1 MDNNICEFCNSS
13 FKNSYTLKTHING
26 SKKCLKNRGLKL
38 DTSNICKGCNGT
50 FLSKYNLTVHYETCK
65 KFLEMSLGEKYKK
78 ELEEKDSIV
87 CLLKKEN
94 DKLVNDHIL
103 EKQLIMTKNTKELK
117 DVSDKYIEKIEL
129 LKKELHES
137 KLEYK
142 KQIDKLQD
150 TIESIAKEAI
160 NRPVTTTTNNT
171 INHIRNNLSS
181 KYTLEDIKDEELLNI
196 FQENLTQQIFM
207 SGQKG
212 IAKMCTDKIINTVDD
227 KKLICCTDA
236 TRKKFKYMDKNGNI
250 KEDIEARSF
259 VGRVSKPIKD
269 VGKQIYENMMENL
282 TEEREHVKP
291 DDYGKKDRLV
301 MESFHIMDRYKDI
314 FNIDDPKYNND
325 FTNELAILNKQ
336 D

>member
-65 KFLEMSLGEKYKK
+65 KFLEMSLDEKYKK

-160 NRPVTTTTNNT
+160 NR
-171 INHIRNNLSS
+171 S
-181 KYTLEDIKDEELLNI
+181 
-196 FQENLTQQIFM
+196 
-207 SGQKG
+207 
-212 IAKMCTDKIINTVDD
+212 
-227 KKLICCTDA
+227 
-236 TRKKFKYMDKNGNI
+236 
-250 KEDIEARSF
+250 
-259 VGRVSKPIKD
+259 
-269 VGKQIYENMMENL
+269 
-282 TEEREHVKP
+282 
-291 DDYGKKDRLV
+291 
-301 MESFHIMDRYKDI
+301 
-314 FNIDDPKYNND
+314 
-325 FTNELAILNKQ
+325 
-336 D
+336 